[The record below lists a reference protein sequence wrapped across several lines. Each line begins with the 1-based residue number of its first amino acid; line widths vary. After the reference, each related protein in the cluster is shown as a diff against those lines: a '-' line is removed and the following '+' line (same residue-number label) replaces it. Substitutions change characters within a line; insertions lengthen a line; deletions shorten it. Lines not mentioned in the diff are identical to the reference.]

1 MSNVKER
8 ILGAVTVMSE
18 KDAVMLWEIIINN
31 FSEWESIE
39 EIKPDKLDLAMLQEI
54 ENNPDCRTF
63 VSSDEAMREL
73 GLM

>member
-31 FSEWESIE
+31 FSEWDSIE
-39 EIKPDKLDLAMLQEI
+39 EITPDSLDVAMLKEI
-54 ENNPDCRTF
+54 ENNPECKTF
-63 VSSDEAMREL
+63 IPNDEAMREL
-73 GLM
+73 GLL